1 MARDRIHWYRSSLS
15 GRSPCDVACAVE
27 LVSVAL
33 IVQSVGAK
41 RYEYPNQIQY
51 LIQAEEPILGITILL
66 MDAFFLGLVDDY
78 SPSPLTLPSHL
89 SVNLF
94 LFHLACGESRL
105 NLLNLDFVR
114 IQ

>member
-41 RYEYPNQIQY
+41 RYEYPNHIQY
-51 LIQAEEPILGITILL
+51 LIQAEEPIPGITILP
-66 MDAFFLGLVDDY
+66 MDVFFLGLVDDY
-78 SPSPLTLPSHL
+78 SP
-89 SVNLF
+89 
-94 LFHLACGESRL
+94 
-105 NLLNLDFVR
+105 
-114 IQ
+114 